1 VRSRS
6 VKPDSNTNTALVIG
20 YGFALNDPVSRE
32 AARSLAQAGLKV
44 VVCQLPADG
53 AYPSKAPDNL
63 RTEQCPPPPLPKR
76 WVVAW
81 RIARWIRFRA
91 FVRRCIANHR
101 PSVVVTIM
109 FHAFVALPRNLDC
122 PIAAC
127 IYDIPA
133 LGNSGRLDKRI
144 IQAGWRR
151 LRQADLVWSSDP
163 LKAALVQR
171 YAKLA
176 APPLVCRNVPLLCPR
191 TESESARSLLRAEL
205 RRGGLS
211 AEEDSCILLRA
222 GAIGP
227 HGGIEETLEALP
239 ALPPN
244 ILFLMMGRPSAAYK
258 STILNLISA
267 LRLDRRAAVWD
278 KPSDETWQ
286 EALNGSDIGHLIH
299 VVGDNAKMRRL
310 TELNSPLSNYRLY
323 SYMAAGLPIVVHHDP
338 RLIPICTEVPCFE
351 IVREE
356 NLTPDLIQCLTV
368 LAADVAL
375 RQRLGKI
382 GQTAYLQ
389 TYNWEAQFG
398 PIADRIVA
406 LSHLRSNEPLA

>member
-1 VRSRS
+1 
-6 VKPDSNTNTALVIG
+6 VIG

-32 AARSLAQAGLKV
+32 AARSLALAGLKV

-63 RTEQCPPPPLPKR
+63 RIEQCPPPPLPKQ
-76 WVVAW
+76 WAVAW
-81 RIARWIRFRA
+81 RIARWIRFRG
-91 FVRRCIANHR
+91 FVRRCIAKHR

-109 FHAFVALPRNLDC
+109 FHAFVALPRNIDC
-122 PIAAC
+122 RIAAC

-133 LGNSGRLDKRI
+133 LGHSGRLDKRI

-163 LKAALVQR
+163 LKAALVQQ
-171 YAKLA
+171 YAKLPA
-176 APPLVCRNVPLLCPR
+176 TPTVCRNVPRLCLG
-191 TESESARSLLRAEL
+191 TESESARSSLRAEL
-205 RRGGLS
+205 RRGGLP
-211 AEEDSCILLRA
+211 ADEDSCILLRA

-244 ILFLMMGRPSAAYK
+244 VLFLMMGRPSAAYK
-258 STILNLISA
+258 NMILKLISA
-267 LRLDRRAAVWD
+267 LNLDRRVAVWD

-286 EALNGSDIGHLIH
+286 EALSGSDIGHLLH
-299 VVGDNAKMRRL
+299 VVGDGAKMRKL

-338 RLIPICTEVPCFE
+338 RLGPICKEVPCFE
-351 IVREE
+351 IVREA
-356 NLTPDLIQCLTV
+356 NLTSDLIQRLTA
-368 LAADVAL
+368 LATDVPL
-375 RQRLGKI
+375 RQRLGKA
-382 GQTAYLQ
+382 GRTAYIR

-398 PIADRIVA
+398 PVADRIVA
-406 LSHLRSNEPLA
+406 LTHRQSNEPVA